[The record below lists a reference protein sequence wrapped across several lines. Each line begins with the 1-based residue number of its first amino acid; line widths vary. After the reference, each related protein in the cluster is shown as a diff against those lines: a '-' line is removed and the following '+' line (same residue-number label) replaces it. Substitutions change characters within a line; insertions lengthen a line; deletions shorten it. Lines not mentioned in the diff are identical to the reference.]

1 MSTQK
6 YLIRRDTSAWIL
18 QVWAAFAVAVTLS
31 AIGIWNLPNE
41 GLDRAFVA
49 IGFLFCL
56 SAGFGVAKT
65 VRDNRDEQVDTP
77 SWVFQV
83 WAAFAIAVLVTAWG
97 LYRMQIGSW
106 EKGFLVASWL
116 FLVSATFTLAK
127 TVRDNHE
134 AGLLEHTQTVAT
146 LAESSKDGG

>member
-1 MSTQK
+1 MSTPR

-18 QVWAAFAVAVTLS
+18 QVWAAFGIAVTLCVV
-31 AIGIWNLPNE
+31 GIWNIPSE

-56 SAGFGVAKT
+56 SAAFGVAKT

-77 SWVFQV
+77 AWVFQV
-83 WAAFAIAVLVTAWG
+83 WAAFAIAVCVTAWG
-97 LYRMQIGSW
+97 LYRMQLGGW
-106 EKGFLVASWL
+106 EKGFLAASWL
-116 FLVSATFTLAK
+116 FLVSSTFTLSK

-134 AGLLEHTQTVAT
+134 AALLEQSQSVAA
-146 LAESSKDGG
+146 LAEEQKDGR

>member
-1 MSTQK
+1 MNTAK

-18 QVWAAFAVAVTLS
+18 QVWAAFGLALCLS

-83 WAAFAIAVLVTAWG
+83 WAAFSIAVAVTAWG
-97 LYRMQIGSW
+97 LYRMHLGTW
-106 EKGFLVASWL
+106 EKSYLAASWL
-116 FLVSATFTLAK
+116 FLVSSTFTLAK

-134 AGLLEHTQTVAT
+134 AGLLEQSQTVAA
-146 LAESSKDGG
+146 LADDPKNDR